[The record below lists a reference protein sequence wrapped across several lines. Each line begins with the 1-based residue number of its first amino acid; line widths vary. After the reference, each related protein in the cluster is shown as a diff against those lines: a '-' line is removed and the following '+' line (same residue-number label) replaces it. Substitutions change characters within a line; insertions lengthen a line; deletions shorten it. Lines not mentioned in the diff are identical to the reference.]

1 MPFGSYRAGG
11 GNTGPTVDVSV
22 RSDAAEP
29 ATDGEFA
36 IALSEASATDLVLTY
51 TLSGSGTEGLDYVDT
66 GGGSLTIAAGGTS
79 TVLLLTTLDDQ
90 LIEGSETVEF
100 VFGSLSDSTYSAGPG
115 ATLTISDDDL
125 GSATIGIHLVQ
136 GSGETSPLAGNVVTV
151 EGIVTGDFV
160 DGLGGFYLQEEDSDV
175 DQDSTTSEGI
185 FVFAP
190 DAEVSVGDRVSV
202 TAEVEERFGQTQL
215 RGGDAGASI
224 TVEAGG
230 ASLPTPR
237 ALQLPRADSLLEYL
251 EGMLVAPEDLVITDV
266 GSLARFGELGVTS
279 GERLIQ
285 YTECNRPDAAGL
297 GAYLDSIGR
306 DQLVIDDGSSQRD
319 PSPLRLV
326 NGDTLSAGSQVRA
339 GQTIAGL
346 TGVLGF
352 GFNRYRLQPTETAGL
367 TLSGNDRP
375 TAAPTVGGTLKV
387 VSANVLN
394 YFTTL
399 ASRGADTQEEFV
411 RQEDKIVAALTELD
425 ADIVGLIEIENNGNA
440 ALARLTQVLSDRSG
454 KPYAFVSSPNT
465 GDDQIKVALIYRS
478 DRVAESGTA
487 AALAE
492 PAGLFIGRNTNRVPL
507 VQTFRIIDTG
517 AGSVGEQLTVCVN
530 HLKSKGGGCGAGD
543 DDDGGAGN
551 CNGTRTDGARAI
563 VDWLA
568 TDPTGTGENDVMI
581 IGDLNA
587 YRMEDPIRVFEE
599 AGYLNTKTRNGS
611 QGSFPCGGGP
621 PSYVFGGQW
630 GKPRLRPGQPL
641 PRRPGDRCHRL
652 DGERPRARGTRLQY

>member
-1 MPFGSYRAGG
+1 MKLFPLFLILLLSATGVAQDRVIITGLLDSPAPGARPRALELYVQGTVDLGDYTVERYANAGTEPTNIALEGSYTDAFVYVVNGTDEFATAFGTAGDFANVIPNGNVTGTGDDKFALVSNGTRIDQVGGMIGERENIYQDSYLYRQDGTGPDGDWAPDNWNIPGNDVLDGEELADYPTLVPFGSYRAGG

-100 VFGSLSDSTYSAGPG
+100 IFGSLSDSTYSAGPG

-224 TVEAGG
+224 TVDAGG

-237 ALQLPRADSLLEYL
+237 ALQLPRADFLLEYL
-251 EGMLVAPEDLVITDV
+251 EGMLVAPEDLVIT
-266 GSLARFGELGVTS
+266 
-279 GERLIQ
+279 
-285 YTECNRPDAAGL
+285 
-297 GAYLDSIGR
+297 
-306 DQLVIDDGSSQRD
+306 
-319 PSPLRLV
+319 
-326 NGDTLSAGSQVRA
+326 
-339 GQTIAGL
+339 
-346 TGVLGF
+346 
-352 GFNRYRLQPTETAGL
+352 
-367 TLSGNDRP
+367 
-375 TAAPTVGGTLKV
+375 
-387 VSANVLN
+387 
-394 YFTTL
+394 
-399 ASRGADTQEEFV
+399 
-411 RQEDKIVAALTELD
+411 
-425 ADIVGLIEIENNGNA
+425 
-440 ALARLTQVLSDRSG
+440 
-454 KPYAFVSSPNT
+454 
-465 GDDQIKVALIYRS
+465 
-478 DRVAESGTA
+478 
-487 AALAE
+487 
-492 PAGLFIGRNTNRVPL
+492 
-507 VQTFRIIDTG
+507 
-517 AGSVGEQLTVCVN
+517 
-530 HLKSKGGGCGAGD
+530 
-543 DDDGGAGN
+543 
-551 CNGTRTDGARAI
+551 
-563 VDWLA
+563 
-568 TDPTGTGENDVMI
+568 
-581 IGDLNA
+581 
-587 YRMEDPIRVFEE
+587 
-599 AGYLNTKTRNGS
+599 
-611 QGSFPCGGGP
+611 
-621 PSYVFGGQW
+621 
-630 GKPRLRPGQPL
+630 
-641 PRRPGDRCHRL
+641 RRR
-652 DGERPRARGTRLQY
+652 